1 MQYRWPEA
9 KTEIVLHPGFINNY
23 GRKAFWN
30 GEQCFYTRFNR
41 TQVLRPR
48 TVTGHATTKSHQG
61 NSTQTQACPVLVV
74 VTMDN
79 QVPEVVVDRYSYHKC
94 SQNDV
99 WLSQNACNL
108 LIFAA
113 HISPAVTSY
122 DHALISETFFD
133 LLVLLTFLMIC
144 WWRNFWSTVLTT
156 GVNKLLAVSFLML
169 ALEADLMW
177 SNHRLSFRGIKSLS
191 GFVFLDLKPQR
202 MHPST
207 EDILSMDNAT
217 LE

>member
-9 KTEIVLHPGFINNY
+9 KTEMVLHPGYINNY
-23 GRKAFWN
+23 GRKTFWN

-79 QVPEVVVDRYSYHKC
+79 QVPEVVVDRYSYHKVFTERC
-94 SQNDV
+94 LV
-99 WLSQNACNL
+99 VAKVFTEQNACNL

-113 HISPAVTSY
+113 HTSLQLSL
-122 DHALISETFFD
+122 HMTM
-133 LLVLLTFLMIC
+133 LLFQRLSLTCLYCWLFWMIC
-144 WWRNFWSTVLTT
+144 WWRNFWSTFLTT
-156 GVNKLLAVSFLML
+156 GVNKLFAVTFSN
-169 ALEADLMW
+169 AGTWGW
-177 SNHRLSFRGIKSLS
+177 SNVKQSSFIIQGHQIAF
-191 GFVFLDLKPQR
+191 GFCIFG
-202 MHPST
+202 S
-207 EDILSMDNAT
+207 
-217 LE
+217 

>member
-9 KTEIVLHPGFINNY
+9 KTEMVLHPGFINNY

-79 QVPEVVVDRYSYHKC
+79 QVPEVVVDRYSYHKVFTERCLVVAKRMQLADLC
-94 SQNDV
+94 STYLSSCHFIWPCSYFRDFLWLACIADFLNDMLV
-99 WLSQNACNL
+99 K
-108 LIFAA
+108 
-113 HISPAVTSY
+113 
-122 DHALISETFFD
+122 E
-133 LLVLLTFLMIC
+133 LLVYCFNN
-144 WWRNFWSTVLTT
+144 WR
-156 GVNKLLAVSFLML
+156 
-169 ALEADLMW
+169 E
-177 SNHRLSFRGIKSLS
+177 
-191 GFVFLDLKPQR
+191 
-202 MHPST
+202 
-207 EDILSMDNAT
+207 
-217 LE
+217 

>member
-9 KTEIVLHPGFINNY
+9 KTEMVLHPGCINNY

-48 TVTGHATTKSHQG
+48 TVTGHATTKSRQG

-79 QVPEVVVDRYSYHKC
+79 QVPEVVVDRYSYHKVFTERC
-94 SQNDV
+94 LV
-99 WLSQNACNL
+99 VAKVFTEQNACNL

-133 LLVLLTFLMIC
+133 LLVLLTFLNDMLVKELLVYC
-144 WWRNFWSTVLTT
+144 FNNWR
-156 GVNKLLAVSFLML
+156 
-169 ALEADLMW
+169 E
-177 SNHRLSFRGIKSLS
+177 
-191 GFVFLDLKPQR
+191 
-202 MHPST
+202 
-207 EDILSMDNAT
+207 
-217 LE
+217 